1 MYFPKLVTTNSTIF
15 FLPFTQTFI
24 YFLQLFELE
33 TNLQFAK
40 AVNVVFAGE
49 RFAWGGQEGMI
60 VRLRQE
66 LGDSGNTEITQR

>member
-1 MYFPKLVTTNSTIF
+1 M
-15 FLPFTQTFI
+15 
-24 YFLQLFELE
+24 YFLQLFELV

-40 AVNVVFAGE
+40 AVNVAFAGE

-66 LGDSGNTEITQR
+66 LGDGGDSGNTEITQR